1 MITKDAAVI
10 AMNTIPSI
18 FNEREIRR
26 AVVGGSEKNQK
37 STINIS
43 VVLLNS
49 IGSHYRI
56 QSLENLTK
64 CGFKNI
70 VSVENKQVNFN
81 LEECARRYPYVKF
94 ITPLDEV
101 TTGELINIGISEVDT
116 EYVLVIRD
124 SMKIPSGGFPE
135 SIIKHLRERDSICV
149 CPMFVSEKYHSV
161 PVQVIPKIEKN
172 NLKFEPS
179 VQVYDG
185 CPTVYPYDF
194 IGIYNRDKFIKLGG
208 FDYTISSPYWQNLD
222 FSMRSWL
229 WGETITIMPI
239 LRMLYE
245 QEIDP
250 VDATIDESYLRF
262 FLKNVAPQ
270 IRTDYAY
277 IPINKF
283 FNYFFNCRKN
293 LIEAVSDFKDA
304 RNWVKDNRYRFKTD
318 VRVFVENWE
327 KNK

>member
-1 MITKDAAVI
+1 
-10 AMNTIPSI
+10 
-18 FNEREIRR
+18 
-26 AVVGGSEKNQK
+26 
-37 STINIS
+37 
-43 VVLLNS
+43 
-49 IGSHYRI
+49 
-56 QSLENLTK
+56 
-64 CGFKNI
+64 
-70 VSVENKQVNFN
+70 
-81 LEECARRYPYVKF
+81 
-94 ITPLDEV
+94 
-101 TTGELINIGISEVDT
+101 
-116 EYVLVIRD
+116 
-124 SMKIPSGGFPE
+124 
-135 SIIKHLRERDSICV
+135 
-149 CPMFVSEKYHSV
+149 
-161 PVQVIPKIEKN
+161 
-172 NLKFEPS
+172 
-179 VQVYDG
+179 
-185 CPTVYPYDF
+185 
-194 IGIYNRDKFIKLGG
+194 
-208 FDYTISSPYWQNLD
+208 
-222 FSMRSWL
+222 MRSWL